1 MVRYALSRM
10 SRKRAARPTARV
22 PSADGCRVLIMSVSA
37 GAGHIKAANALEKTF
52 LEDPR
57 VSQVIHQD
65 ALVYTNKLFR
75 DFYSK
80 F

>member
-1 MVRYALSRM
+1 
-10 SRKRAARPTARV
+10 
-22 PSADGCRVLIMSVSA
+22 VSA
-37 GAGHIKAANALEKTF
+37 GAGHIKAATALEKTF
-52 LEDPR
+52 LQDPR
-57 VSQVIHQD
+57 VSQVIHHD

>member
-1 MVRYALSRM
+1 MVRYAIARM
-10 SRKRAARPTARV
+10 SRMRSGRLTVRAHAD
-22 PSADGCRVLIMSVSA
+22 DGCRVLIMWVSA
-37 GAGHIKAANALEKTF
+37 GAGHIKAATALEKTF
-52 LEDPR
+52 LQDPR
-57 VSQVIHQD
+57 VSHVIHQD